1 MSAIKKSRNKYY
13 ARIFTYNSIT
23 KKQEVLM
30 HIPLMTESKSLAK
43 KRQHF
48 VNVNEQLIKDGEI
61 IDIDNFFPW
70 LNERGQS
77 KISKMSLGEG
87 IDRWLESR
95 NVRDK
100 TLESN
105 KWALNHFVN
114 YIPKTMPL
122 ASINMQLISDYKKYL
137 SDRLKHSPNS
147 ININLR
153 TISTMFNWLVEQEF
167 IEKLP
172 KVRQVPSD
180 ESEIKYLAERDIAD
194 LLSSNLSYANKHNN
208 GGKYIRDYEH
218 FKRAFSLYL
227 YTGARMSEPFLGE
240 IRGRWLVISPNE
252 SKSHKK
258 RIIKL
263 TEEQVIIVEEMRER
277 VGNSEDK
284 ENAIRSYSKAFKKVV
299 RTIGLRDD
307 LHLHSLR
314 HTYGCM
320 RRLVTNGNMVQ
331 IRDEM
336 GHTKLST
343 TERYTQIPLDMLE
356 DDFPELSKNL
366 QNNQLGPQTRT
377 PHMFENKKDSR

>member
-1 MSAIKKSRNKYY
+1 MSALEKKRDKYY
-13 ARIFTYNSIT
+13 ARITKYNT
-23 KKQEVLM
+23 LLQKQELIKKV
-30 HIPLMTESKSLAK
+30 PLLTESKTLAK
-43 KRQHF
+43 KRQHI
-48 VNVNEQLIKDGEI
+48 VNVNEQLIIDGEI

-77 KISKMSLGEG
+77 KIRKMSLGEG
-87 IDRWLESR
+87 IDRWVESR

-153 TISTMFNWLVEQEF
+153 TISTMFHWLVEQEF
-167 IEKLP
+167 VEKLP

-218 FKRAFSLYL
+218 FKRAFSFYL

-240 IRGRWLVISPNE
+240 VRGRWLIIPPNE

-258 RIIKL
+258 RVIKL
-263 TEEQVIIVEEMRER
+263 TSEQVTIVEEMRER
-277 VGNSEDK
+277 VNNSK
-284 ENAIRSYSKAFKKVV
+284 NRLWAIRSYSKMFKKTC
-299 RTIGLRDD
+299 RIIGLRDD
-307 LHLHSLR
+307 IHLHSLR

-320 RRLVTNGNMVQ
+320 RRLQTNGNMILV
-331 IRDEM
+331 RDEM
-336 GHTKLST
+336 GHTNLRT
-343 TERYTQIPLDMLE
+343 TERYSEIPLELLQ
-356 DDFPELSKNL
+356 DDFPELGKSVEIVPLIHQINTPERMKN
-366 QNNQLGPQTRT
+366 
-377 PHMFENKKDSR
+377 